1 MSVVRERLVRA
12 LVTTLVL
19 SHELGHAAL
28 TWVCRLDPEVTV
40 LPSWRGE
47 TVPLARFNAD
57 LDPGTPVVLIRAVAP
72 LALALLAA
80 GLVGTGVPRGSPLVV
95 ALLAVRSFRGSLS
108 GGDLA
113 TLVLTPPTVSSLDCC
128 CWPAT
133 AVSPSPRG
141 PPTGATTTARRLPGY
156 APVADVTRCT

>member
-19 SHELGHAAL
+19 SHESGHAAL

-72 LALALLAA
+72 LAPALLAA
-80 GLVGTGVPRGSPLVV
+80 GLVGTGFPRGSPLVV
-95 ALLAVRSFRGSLS
+95 PLLAVRSFRGRSPA
-108 GGDLA
+108 A
-113 TLVLTPPTVSSLDCC
+113 T
-128 CWPAT
+128 
-133 AVSPSPRG
+133 SPSP
-141 PPTGATTTARRLPGY
+141 PTPDSPGTTASSWCRPPRTDI
-156 APVADVTRCT
+156 ATSF

>member
-1 MSVVRERLVRA
+1 M
-12 LVTTLVL
+12 
-19 SHELGHAAL
+19 
-28 TWVCRLDPEVTV
+28 TV

-95 ALLAVRSFRGSLS
+95 PLLAVRSFRGSLS
-108 GGDLA
+108 SGDLA
-113 TLVLTPPTVSSLDCC
+113 IAANPRLARDHGEFLAPKPPRTDIATLILTPPTVSSLDCC

-141 PPTGATTTARRLPGY
+141 PPTGAATTARRLPGD
-156 APVADVTRCT
+156 APVADVTWCT

>member
-19 SHELGHAAL
+19 SHESGHAAL

-72 LALALLAA
+72 LAPALLAA
-80 GLVGTGVPRGSPLVV
+80 GLVGTGFPRGSPLVV
-95 ALLAVRSFRGSLS
+95 PLLAVRSFRGSLS
-108 GGDLA
+108 SGDLA
-113 TLVLTPPTVSSLDCC
+113 IAANPRLARDHGEFLCRNRREPTSPPSS
-128 CWPAT
+128 
-133 AVSPSPRG
+133 
-141 PPTGATTTARRLPGY
+141 
-156 APVADVTRCT
+156 

>member
-28 TWVCRLDPEVTV
+28 AWVCRLDPEVTV

-80 GLVGTGVPRGSPLVV
+80 GLVGTGFPRGSPLVV
-95 ALLAVRSFRGSLS
+95 PLLAVRSFRGRSPA
-108 GGDLA
+108 A
-113 TLVLTPPTVSSLDCC
+113 TSSSPPTPD
-128 CWPAT
+128 
-133 AVSPSPRG
+133 SPG
-141 PPTGATTTARRLPGY
+141 TTASSWCRPPRTDI
-156 APVADVTRCT
+156 ATSF